1 MPYAIHFLPCCQL
14 HNGSRPSAR
23 LQDLHRLDSAA
34 MASRLAATG
43 HRSERPMCMCTL
55 CTCTFQVHIPRKNI
69 STFLLAYYVILQ
81 YIFGHVYKLEP
92 ISSLLQDL
100 VRLYKFSSQ
109 RVLICNC
116 SQAELCLILVESID
130 LSLGKPRRTRSD
142 TLSLHP
148 GSQGEKM

>member
-1 MPYAIHFLPCCQL
+1 MYTNVMRPYAIHFLPCCQL

-34 MASRLAATG
+34 MAATG
-43 HRSERPMCMCTL
+43 HRSERPMCMCT
-55 CTCTFQVHIPRKNI
+55 CTLQVHIPRKNI

-81 YIFGHVYKLEP
+81 YIFGHIYKLEP
-92 ISSLLQDL
+92 TSSLLQDF

-130 LSLGKPRRTRSD
+130 LSLGKPSRTRSD